1 MTGTNHHLPLF
12 LYFSRRKGADRVAA
26 QAWPARRGAVSS
38 VPCIPLARRTRD
50 PRPTTLRTAAEISED
65 AVPLDISQRHVRDLR
80 TYSQPA
86 SSSLGVPLQHG
97 GLFGD
102 RLVKPHICTRA
113 GVRSAGAAPIP
124 HLDAGAERA
133 DLISNLAFVSQT
145 TCVTLD
151 QILDWW
157 LALPKESQAS
167 QKSYEQLVQDVERAV
182 EVLCIIWTRCEL
194 ELPRTIHCDGHLDV
208 DRERLRQLDSAT
220 RDKDAML
227 RNQVQPGVGLN
238 LRI

>member
-1 MTGTNHHLPLF
+1 MGHGPLDAERFLQYRAYPLRAELGTLGPLLSARLRRFQRMLF
-12 LYFSRRKGADRVAA
+12 LSTFLSAMFAICAPTLNRHLAVWVCLFNTAGCSVIAWSNRTSARELACAA
-26 QAWPARRGAVSS
+26 
-38 VPCIPLARRTRD
+38 
-50 PRPTTLRTAAEISED
+50 
-65 AVPLDISQRHVRDLR
+65 
-80 TYSQPA
+80 
-86 SSSLGVPLQHG
+86 
-97 GLFGD
+97 
-102 RLVKPHICTRA
+102 
-113 GVRSAGAAPIP
+113 
-124 HLDAGAERA
+124 
-133 DLISNLAFVSQT
+133 QT